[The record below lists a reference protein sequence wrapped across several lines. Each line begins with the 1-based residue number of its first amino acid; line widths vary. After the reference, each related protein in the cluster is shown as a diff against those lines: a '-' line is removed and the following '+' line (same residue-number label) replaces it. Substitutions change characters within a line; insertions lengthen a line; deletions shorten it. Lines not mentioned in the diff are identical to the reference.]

1 MIEICFSYAK
11 EIVVGLLEGKIT
23 RGIFEVK
30 MMIRFKGIFCVY
42 FWKKYIEIRVSFL
55 LLYSCESYL
64 KESYIIISIK
74 LTYGLCG

>member
-23 RGIFEVK
+23 RGVFEIK
-30 MMIRFKGIFCVY
+30 MMIRFKRIFCVY

-64 KESYIIISIK
+64 
-74 LTYGLCG
+74 